1 MLRRAEPRACWRL
14 NSLVVCFWDSG
25 ERTLFI
31 GFFSGCFCKNLGG
44 RRRDHDPGQRQTPI
58 EIHGLR
64 VLRRKPLQNAGPAVS
79 LLIMITIIIII
90 TRCSNCRSPVIIN
103 DALNGSFEFW
113 LLIQGLISSNFWSI
127 LCHSLGIAIDVRSAD
142 LQQSVSLLG
151 KLQSCIEDAYI
162 YSQLSWKL
170 TETRQRRN
178 STELLCNTY
187 VYMINL
193 LIIFNLHSSL
203 GQIT

>member
-1 MLRRAEPRACWRL
+1 
-14 NSLVVCFWDSG
+14 
-25 ERTLFI
+25 
-31 GFFSGCFCKNLGG
+31 
-44 RRRDHDPGQRQTPI
+44 
-58 EIHGLR
+58 
-64 VLRRKPLQNAGPAVS
+64 
-79 LLIMITIIIII
+79 MITIIIII

-113 LLIQGLISSNFWSI
+113 LLIQGLISSSFD
-127 LCHSLGIAIDVRSAD
+127 LFCATLGIAIDVRSAD

-151 KLQSCIEDAYI
+151 KLQSCVEDAYI